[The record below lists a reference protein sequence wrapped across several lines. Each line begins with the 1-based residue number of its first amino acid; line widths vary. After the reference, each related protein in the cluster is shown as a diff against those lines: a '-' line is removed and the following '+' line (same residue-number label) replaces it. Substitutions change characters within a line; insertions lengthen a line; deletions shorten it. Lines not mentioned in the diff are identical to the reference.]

1 MSFNNWR
8 FYGFVAACLIGAV
21 LLLAL
26 LVGGEVAGPKV
37 AELPKHHTG
46 AK

>member
-1 MSFNNWR
+1 MSFSDWR

-26 LVGGEVAGPKV
+26 LIGGEVAGPRL
-37 AELPKHHTG
+37 AELPNHHTE